1 MGGGKFGH
9 ELATRMA
16 DVSRDEILSEPRLVT
31 ETGLSARVATLA
43 APVLESLGFRLVRVR
58 VSGSAGCTVQ
68 IMAERPDGSMSIED
82 CEDASRALSPVLDAA
97 DPVESAYRLEISSP
111 GIDRPLVRRSDF
123 ERYAGHVMK
132 VELAMP
138 RDGRKRF
145 RGILMG
151 AEGDA
156 ARIRSEDTGEETLLP
171 IDEMSEARLV
181 LTDALIAES
190 LRRGKAAAR
199 RAETDDNQESG
210 RQPDNGQGLEHAA
223 PGHNEPA
230 VRQKSKGD

>member
-1 MGGGKFGH
+1 
-9 ELATRMA
+9 MA
-16 DVSRDEILSEPRLVT
+16 DVTRDEILSEPRLVT

-58 VSGSAGCTVQ
+58 VAGSAGSCTVQ

-82 CEDASRALSPVLDAA
+82 CEAASRALSPVLDTA

-123 ERYAGHVMK
+123 ERCAGHVMK
-132 VELAMP
+132 VELALP

-151 AEGDA
+151 ADGDA

-171 IDEMSEARLV
+171 IEEMSEAHLV

-199 RAETDDNQESG
+199 RAETDDNQEPG
-210 RQPDNGQGLEHAA
+210 TEPGNGQGHQHAA
-223 PGHNEPA
+223 PTTNGPA
-230 VRQKSKGD
+230 ARQKSKGDRRWR